1 QGLYLLNSPL
11 VMRSAE
17 RLIDLLP
24 DDLSTEQRLEQ
35 LYRRVWLRSPT
46 AEERAASV
54 AFLDSFGQAEDAQH
68 APASREAL
76 AAVCQSLFA
85 SSEFLYRW

>member
-1 QGLYLLNSPL
+1 
-11 VMRSAE
+11 
-17 RLIDLLP
+17 
-24 DDLSTEQRLEQ
+24 
-35 LYRRVWLRSPT
+35 
-46 AEERAASV
+46 V

-68 APASREAL
+68 APASQYAL